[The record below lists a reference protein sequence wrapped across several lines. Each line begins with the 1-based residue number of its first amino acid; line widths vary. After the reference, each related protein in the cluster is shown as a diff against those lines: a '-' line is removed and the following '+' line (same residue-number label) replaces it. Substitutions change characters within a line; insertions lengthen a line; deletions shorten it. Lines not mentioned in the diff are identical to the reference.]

1 MKQKSQTGIEDI
13 NNNLMVK
20 KILLPKKG
28 ATSSSKVENKTPA
41 KKTVVKKVTKKN
53 TKTLPK
59 KVVKKI
65 IKKAVVSKPIKKLII
80 KKEIKEKKLGKVLHF
95 YDKIKVLVIKLKD
108 DIVVGDMV
116 RIKGGKETNFK
127 QKIVSIE
134 LNREKIKKAKKNQC
148 IGFKVKEKVRPGYWV
163 YKI

>member
-1 MKQKSQTGIEDI
+1 MKQKNQTEIEDI
-13 NNNLMVK
+13 NNNLMAK
-20 KILLPKKG
+20 KILPTK
-28 ATSSSKVENKTPA
+28 NKTLA
-41 KKTVVKKVTKKN
+41 KKTEVKKN
-53 TKTLPK
+53 TKKSSKPLKTISK
-59 KVVKKI
+59 KIVKKI
-65 IKKAVVSKPIKKLII
+65 VKKAIVSKPIKKLII